1 MKTQTKKAQ
10 IACRLSQ
17 ETLKRVKALT
27 EGEDAPFES
36 VSEYLY
42 TLIISDLARRE
53 MNVSVAAYELMEALK
68 DPKLRAEF
76 KRMLKEDTE

>member
-1 MKTQTKKAQ
+1 M
-10 IACRLSQ
+10 
-17 ETLKRVKALT
+17 KALT

-53 MNVSVAAYELMEALK
+53 MNVSVAAYELMEALR
-68 DPKLRAEF
+68 DPELRAEF
-76 KRMLKEDTE
+76 KRMLITEDTE

>member
-1 MKTQTKKAQ
+1 M
-10 IACRLSQ
+10 
-17 ETLKRVKALT
+17 KALT

-68 DPKLRAEF
+68 DPELRAEF
-76 KRMLKEDTE
+76 KRMLTEDTE